1 MRSLADN
8 IQYTNARCLMLDRA
22 FAKAENALCALSP
35 KVPGVAF
42 WKSILWAFHV
52 ADGTAAEA
60 LRLLFSIWPCTMEEY
75 KLGLCYGN
83 RSLLS
88 ALCKAEWPS
97 RLDAQATFEGILHD
111 PHYGATPYDFLLGG
125 VFLLAFGSY
134 LRAYRWLTKAF
145 RAGCPGFPVALLRAL
160 CRLRYGHYKGAL
172 DDLALAEEGF
182 GVRLVGHRLFALDGA
197 TRYKQAR
204 HWLRQLK
211 SQVIA
216 LETTNRPTRTHDDLT
231 RCVRAGDDSFCEL
244 FGRPEVDILEA
255 TRQRVENRLR
265 HLPSLDVDGLIAT
278 ALAEDNT
285 HFHQAEY
292 LNTPEFPQDDEAKD
306 NLEWVRRRL
315 ALWEMA
321 IASLGL
327 SLKASDAWQRH
338 IMTLFREG
346 KTIKGAIPNVFL
358 EPGIAAFYQK
368 LANLHTYA
376 DFVTPPEDDHLPLP
390 QF

>member
-1 MRSLADN
+1 MRSLADK

-35 KVPGVAF
+35 KLPGVAF

-75 KLGLCYGN
+75 RLGLCYGN

-111 PHYGATPYDFLLGG
+111 LHYGATPYDFLLGG

-145 RAGCPGFPVALLRAL
+145 RAGCPGDVVALLRAL

-172 DDLALAEEGF
+172 EDLTLAEESF

-197 TRYKQAR
+197 IKYKQVR

-216 LETTNRPTRTHDDLT
+216 LKKANRPTRTYDALN
-231 RCVRAGDDSFCEL
+231 RCVRAGDDSLCEL

-265 HLPSLDVDGLIAT
+265 HLPSLNLEGLVAT
-278 ALAEDNT
+278 ALAEDNE

-292 LNTPEFPQDDEAKD
+292 MSASSFTSEKKD
-306 NLEWVRRRL
+306 NLEWVRLHL
-315 ALWEMA
+315 ALWEMS
-321 IASLGL
+321 IAALWLGI
-327 SLKASDAWQRH
+327 KASDAWQRH

-346 KTIKGAIPNVFL
+346 KTIKDAIPNVFL